1 MGRWITI
8 LLWLIWLTATLLASS
23 EAQAVRMPRGSFL
36 IQPARSAA
44 QLAKQVRTNPVVARR
59 YARHFQVPAPEFAHY
74 AQHQLG
80 LRRLPRGGVFRVFF
94 IRADGSI
101 GSRVRY
107 LPRGTLVFLH
117 VRSGRPVLLGICGN
131 PLTAAL
137 PGYVPPRRVTIV
149 PPVSPSVTPPREPSL
164 PEPAVQ
170 TSLLELPDPPQP
182 PPLES
187 FDLSVWRAEP
197 LAASG
202 EPVLEPL
209 VARRKTFPLLPL
221 LLVAGLGFSQG
232 GEASVNPPAPVPEPA
247 SVMTLLAGMA
257 LLAVVNR
264 RHREH

>member
-8 LLWLIWLTATLLASS
+8 LLWLIWLTATLLAPS

-107 LPRGTLVFLH
+107 LPRGHAGIPARALRATGVVGHLRQPSDIGSPRLRSAAQGNYRAARLALCHSAARAVFAGTC
-117 VRSGRPVLLGICGN
+117 RAN
-131 PLTAAL
+131 L
-137 PGYVPPRRVTIV
+137 PP
-149 PPVSPSVTPPREPSL
+149 
-164 PEPAVQ
+164 
-170 TSLLELPDPPQP
+170 
-182 PPLES
+182 
-187 FDLSVWRAEP
+187 
-197 LAASG
+197 
-202 EPVLEPL
+202 
-209 VARRKTFPLLPL
+209 
-221 LLVAGLGFSQG
+221 
-232 GEASVNPPAPVPEPA
+232 
-247 SVMTLLAGMA
+247 
-257 LLAVVNR
+257 
-264 RHREH
+264 